1 MFVTAPR
8 HGSATPLV
16 PQHPRAFGTVA
27 LDRRSPLD
35 DLMASLA
42 FEESQFQPLTR
53 SHGVRKHDLAGCRST
68 RIQYTAGSRPAEP
81 SLTSIDQ
88 HLLRI
93 GVDMGRTPSR

>member
-1 MFVTAPR
+1 MLVTAPR

-81 SLTSIDQ
+81 SA
-88 HLLRI
+88 HLN
-93 GVDMGRTPSR
+93 